1 MERWET
7 LHRQSR
13 TGVLMQDRDLGELYS
28 YLKLFRD
35 TYKICEQETDQL
47 LRQSEIYT
55 YCRQVQQMQKKH
67 WMD

>member
-7 LHRQSR
+7 FHRQSR
-13 TGVLMQDRDLGELYS
+13 TGALMQDRDLGELYP

-47 LRQSEIYT
+47 LRQSEICT
-55 YCRQVQQMQKKH
+55 YCRQVHQMQKKH